1 MLVIGGVLVSNL
13 LEFKNYSMGFKDDDD
28 NVYNLLDNVSFVI
41 EEGKATGIVGESGCG
56 KSMTSLSIMRLMP
69 RASVVQGGEILYKGS
84 NLLSKTEKE
93 MQEIRGKDIS
103 MIFQEPMTSLN
114 PVLTIGFQI
123 AEVLKKHR
131 PDMTNEQI
139 QKTVIDQLNL
149 VGISSP
155 EKRINQYP
163 HQFSGGMRQRVMI
176 AMAVA
181 CHPNLLIADEPTTAL
196 DVTIQ
201 AQVLDL
207 MNRLKEGG
215 SLMLVTHN
223 LGIVAEICDN
233 VVVMYAGRV
242 VEIGSMEE
250 IFDNPGHP
258 YTRGLMAA
266 IPTLSSDKKE
276 LYSIPGTVP
285 VSKNFAVG
293 CRFADRCNECLDY
306 CKDKVPPT
314 KQVGTNHYVQC
325 WLDAERKV

>member
-1 MLVIGGVLVSNL
+1 MSNL
-13 LEFKNYSMGFKDDDD
+13 LEFKNYSMGFKDDDGT
-28 NVYNLLDNVSFVI
+28 VYNLLDNVSFTI
-41 EEGKATGIVGESGCG
+41 KEGRAIGIVGESGCG
-56 KSMTSLSIMRLMP
+56 KSMTSLSIMRLLP
-69 RASVVQGGEILYKGS
+69 KTAVIQGGEILYKGI
-84 NLLSKTEKE
+84 NLLSKTEKD
-93 MQEIRGKDIS
+93 MQDIRGKDIS

-123 AEVLKKHR
+123 AEVLKKHY
-131 PDMTNEQI
+131 PNMTNDEI
-139 QKTVIDQLNL
+139 QKAVISQLDL

-215 SLMLVTHN
+215 SMMLITHN
-223 LGIVAEICDN
+223 LGIVAEICDE

-242 VEIGSMEE
+242 VESGSMEQ
-250 IFDNPGHP
+250 IFDNPSHP

-266 IPTLSSDKKE
+266 IPTLSATKDE
-276 LYSIPGTVP
+276 LYSIPGNVP
-285 VSKNFAVG
+285 MTQDFTSG
-293 CRFADRCNECLDY
+293 CRFRDRCTECLDC
-306 CKDKVPPT
+306 CKDKVPPNRE
-314 KQVGTNHYVQC
+314 VDPNHYVQC
-325 WLDAERKV
+325 WLDFERKV